1 MSNLRVFFV
10 GGLMSFRALFNWM
23 NPWIYIPTSLV
34 SPLCQILLFAYVGRA
49 AGVGNDEFYVI
60 GNALNYA
67 AIPCMFAMTF
77 TIGGERFSQ
86 TLGLVLISPA
96 RRIPLFLGRSLPVIV
111 NGWVTAMFGIAIG
124 SWVLDAHIP
133 DDAWLLIALV
143 VAIGSLASTGLGLVM
158 GAINLVWRDGA
169 TLGNVVFLVLL
180 IFTGTNVALDDLPDW
195 MAAIGRC
202 LPLSH
207 AIEATRLLGDGA
219 SWSSVQGLVGTEL
232 AIGLVYVVIG
242 LGSLRLFEHLS
253 RTGATLD
260 KI

>member
-1 MSNLRVFFV
+1 M
-10 GGLMSFRALFNWM
+10 
-23 NPWIYIPTSLV
+23 
-34 SPLCQILLFAYVGRA
+34 
-49 AGVGNDEFYVI
+49 
-60 GNALNYA
+60 
-67 AIPCMFAMTF
+67 
-77 TIGGERFSQ
+77 
-86 TLGLVLISPA
+86 
-96 RRIPLFLGRSLPVIV
+96 RRIALTV
-111 NGWVTAMFGIAIG
+111 NGVRREAE
-124 SWVLDAHIP
+124 VEP
-133 DDAWLLIALV
+133 RLLLVYFLREHLAL
-143 VAIGSLASTGLGLVM
+143 
-158 GAINLVWRDGA
+158 
-169 TLGNVVFLVLL
+169 
-180 IFTGTNVALDDLPDW
+180 TGTNVALDDLPGW

>member
-1 MSNLRVFFV
+1 MTLAVEAIDLR
-10 GGLMSFRALFNWM
+10 R
-23 NPWIYIPTSLV
+23 
-34 SPLCQILLFAYVGRA
+34 
-49 AGVGNDEFYVI
+49 
-60 GNALNYA
+60 
-67 AIPCMFAMTF
+67 TF
-77 TIGGERFSQ
+77 TSRSGTFRRTRKDVEAVKGVSFEIAPGEL
-86 TLGLVLISPA
+86 LGL
-96 RRIPLFLGRSLPVIV
+96 LGP
-111 NGWVTAMFGIAIG
+111 NGA
-124 SWVLDAHIP
+124 
-133 DDAWLLIALV
+133 
-143 VAIGSLASTGLGLVM
+143 VM
-158 GAINLVWRDGA
+158 GAINLVYRDGA
-169 TLGNVVFLVLL
+169 TMGNVFFLVLP
-180 IFTGTNVALDDLPDW
+180 IFTGTNVALDDLPGW

>member
-180 IFTGTNVALDDLPDW
+180 IFTGTNVALDDLPGW